1 MLIRN
6 NSARFA
12 GTVIFF
18 LLLLSVAGNASACDM
33 SAFVQ
38 GDFAARCQLLLDLC
52 EKATIAQRVAHPDS
66 QKHNGNLSRE
76 WVRFFLAHGS
86 AATRPPSLGFIASAT
101 WETGVKNLGFSI
113 AELTR
118 GEISAEA
125 YEILRLKIDLIKNP
139 AKIEET
145 RQVFYQTGASQ
156 ADHEN
161 VSKEKSLKWLEQNFL
176 GPGSVIADKLSKSP
190 LLLNRLE
197 SSAAT
202 FLETAGRIDSINGS
216 ESAGLAAAISEGLQ
230 NSVSEELHFWQQL
243 FFCDSVAAANADSA
257 NQTVR

>member
-1 MLIRN
+1 MLKSN
-6 NSARFA
+6 SSARIK
-12 GTVIFF
+12 GTAVFF
-18 LLLLSVAGNASACDM
+18 LLLLQLVAGKASACDM

-52 EKATIAQRVAHPDS
+52 EKTTIAQRVSHPDT
-66 QKHNGNLSRE
+66 QKHSGNLSRE

-86 AATRPPSLGFIASAT
+86 AATRPPSIGFIASAT
-101 WETGVKNLGFSI
+101 WETGVRNLGFSI

-145 RQVFYQTGASQ
+145 RKAFYQIGASQ
-156 ADHEN
+156 ADHAHT
-161 VSKEKSLKWLEQNFL
+161 SRDKSVKWLEQNFL
-176 GPGSVIADKLSKSP
+176 GPVSAFAEKLGKSP
-190 LLLNRLE
+190 LLLSRLE

-202 FLETAGRIDSINGS
+202 FLETADRIDSINGS
-216 ESAGLAAAISEGLQ
+216 DSAGLAAAFSEGLQ
-230 NSVSEELHFWQQL
+230 TSVSEELKFWRQL
-243 FFCDSVAAANADSA
+243 FFCDETTAATNSA
-257 NQTVR
+257 SKVTQ

>member
-1 MLIRN
+1 
-6 NSARFA
+6 
-12 GTVIFF
+12 
-18 LLLLSVAGNASACDM
+18 M

-52 EKATIAQRVAHPDS
+52 EKATIAQRVSHPDS
-66 QKHNGNLSRE
+66 LKHNGNLSRE

-86 AATRPPSLGFIASAT
+86 AATKPPSLGFIASAT

-113 AELTR
+113 AGLTR

-145 RQVFYQTGASQ
+145 RKAFYQIGSSQ
-156 ADHEN
+156 ANHANTGRD
-161 VSKEKSLKWLEQNFL
+161 KSVKWLEQNFL
-176 GPGSVIADKLSKSP
+176 GPVSAFAEKLNKSP
-190 LLLNRLE
+190 LLLGRLE

-216 ESAGLAAAISEGLQ
+216 DSAGLAAAFSEGLQ
-230 NSVSEELHFWQQL
+230 TSVSEELKFWRSI
-243 FFCDSVAAANADSA
+243 FFCDGVIAVNDNYTGKTA
-257 NQTVR
+257 Q

>member
-1 MLIRN
+1 MLNRN
-6 NSARFA
+6 SSARIK
-12 GTVIFF
+12 GTAVFF
-18 LLLLSVAGNASACDM
+18 LLLFLLIAYKAPACDM

-52 EKATIAQRVAHPDS
+52 EKATIAQRVSHPDS
-66 QKHNGNLSRE
+66 PKHNGNLSRE

-113 AELTR
+113 AGLTR

-139 AKIEET
+139 AKIEDAKK
-145 RQVFYQTGASQ
+145 VFSQTDSIQ
-156 ADHEN
+156 TSD
-161 VSKEKSLKWLEQNFL
+161 SKDGWVKWLEKRFI
-176 GPGSVIADKLSKSP
+176 GPGSAVADKLGKSP
-190 LLLNRLE
+190 LLLSRLE

-202 FLETAGRIDSINGS
+202 FLETADRIDSINGS
-216 ESAGLAAAISEGLQ
+216 DSAELAAAFSEGLQ
-230 NSVSEELHFWQQL
+230 NSVSSELQFWRQL
-243 FFCDSVAAANADSA
+243 FFCDDKAAVKADSA
-257 NQTVR
+257 SQTGH

>member
-1 MLIRN
+1 MLNRN
-6 NSARFA
+6 SSARIKSTA
-12 GTVIFF
+12 VFF
-18 LLLLSVAGNASACDM
+18 LLLFQLIAGKVTACDM

-52 EKATIAQRVAHPDS
+52 EKATIAQRVSHPDS
-66 QKHNGNLSRE
+66 SKHNGNLSRE

-113 AELTR
+113 AGLTR

-139 AKIEET
+139 GKIEEAKK
-145 RQVFYQTGASQ
+145 VFSQTDSIQ
-156 ADHEN
+156 T
-161 VSKEKSLKWLEQNFL
+161 SKNGWVKWLEKKFI
-176 GPGSVIADKLSKSP
+176 GPGSAVADKLSKSP
-190 LLLNRLE
+190 LLLSRLE

-202 FLETAGRIDSINGS
+202 FLETADRIDSINGS
-216 ESAGLAAAISEGLQ
+216 DSAELAAAFSEGLQ
-230 NSVSEELHFWQQL
+230 NSVSEELEFWRHL
-243 FFCDSVAAANADSA
+243 FFCDK
-257 NQTVR
+257 

>member
-1 MLIRN
+1 MLNRN
-6 NSARFA
+6 SSARIK
-12 GTVIFF
+12 GTAVF
-18 LLLLSVAGNASACDM
+18 LLLLFQLVAGRAAACDM

-52 EKATIAQRVAHPDS
+52 EKATIAQRVSHPDS

-86 AATRPPSLGFIASAT
+86 AATRPPSLNLVASAT

-125 YEILRLKIDLIKNP
+125 YEIMRLKIDLIKNP
-139 AKIEET
+139 AKIEEA
-145 RQVFYQTGASQ
+145 RQVFSQ
-156 ADHEN
+156 VDTIQ
-161 VSKEKSLKWLEQNFL
+161 KSDNKDSRVKWLEQKFL
-176 GPGSVIADKLSKSP
+176 GPGSAIAEKLNRSP
-190 LLLNRLE
+190 LLLSRLE

-202 FLETAGRIDSINGS
+202 FLETAGRVDSINGS
-216 ESAGLAAAISEGLQ
+216 DSAELTAAFSEGLQ
-230 NSVSEELHFWQQL
+230 NSVSEELRFWRQL
-243 FFCDSVAAANADSA
+243 FFCAD
-257 NQTVR
+257 VE